1 MRLLLIR
8 HGQTPSNVAGLL
20 DTRIPGPG
28 LTDLGR
34 RQAEALT
41 ALLAE
46 EGIGALLVSTMRRTH
61 ESATPLAAALR
72 LKPIERAGIREIA
85 AADLEMRGD
94 TAAVDEYMSTM
105 FRWAAGETSHRLAGG
120 ETGDEFAAR
129 FDAVVAEAEATGH
142 AVVALVSHGAA
153 IRCWVELRSLDL
165 VAPFAADHPLDNTGV
180 VVLEGSGTR
189 WTLVSW
195 QGEPVGGV
203 GAMAPSG
210 PTGDV
215 TS

>member
-8 HGQTPSNVAGLL
+8 YGQTPSNVAGLL

-34 RQAEALT
+34 RQAEALP

-61 ESATPLAAALR
+61 ESAAPLAAAL
-72 LKPIERAGIREIA
+72 
-85 AADLEMRGD
+85 
-94 TAAVDEYMSTM
+94 
-105 FRWAAGETSHRLAGG
+105 
-120 ETGDEFAAR
+120 
-129 FDAVVAEAEATGH
+129 
-142 AVVALVSHGAA
+142 
-153 IRCWVELRSLDL
+153 
-165 VAPFAADHPLDNTGV
+165 PLDNTGV

-195 QGEPVGGV
+195 QGEPVSGV

-210 PTGDV
+210 PTGDI